1 MLRIDY
7 IGSAFVCLIIFGL
20 FALAISNVSNME
32 LGFYLKIVGGILLS
46 ALLVGLVAKFLKSN

>member
-32 LGFYLKIVGGILLS
+32 LGFLLKDCGWNSSISLTCRTNS
-46 ALLVGLVAKFLKSN
+46 